1 VDAAA
6 LLRPLNRCKEE
17 GMRVAY
23 LECFSGISGDM
34 LLGALLH
41 AGISEELLRKT
52 VAGLKIEAE
61 LRISRIDRSGISAT
75 KVDVLVD
82 GAAADKHDHG
92 DEHHHYSHDHEPH
105 AHHHD
110 HDHHHHDD
118 HHHEHSQ
125 NHHEHTHQHGRSLS
139 VIREI
144 IKNAD
149 IPEPARR
156 TAIRAFELL
165 GEAEAQIHNV
175 PVVSIHFHEV
185 GAVDAIVDIVCAA
198 VGCNALGVDAFICSS
213 LNVGGGTVQCAHGEF
228 PVPAPAT
235 LALLKGAPVY
245 SSGVEAE
252 LVTPTGAALLRALD
266 CRFSAFPQMMVDS
279 IGYGAGTRN
288 PRGKPNVLRISIGEL
303 VEEHKPQIDAHDAY
317 QTVTVLETTIDDLS
331 PQVMGYVTERLLNE
345 GALDVFVIPAQM
357 KKNRPGSLLTVLC
370 EPESAQRMRNILF
383 SETST
388 IGVRTREERR
398 DCLEREIVPVNTL
411 WGTVRV
417 KQASLNGVVTNFAPE
432 YEDCRRIAEENSLPL
447 KQVQQE
453 AVSSYLAQESDKVA
467 SSPQPSQRKS
477 QVA

>member
-1 VDAAA
+1 
-6 LLRPLNRCKEE
+6 
-17 GMRVAY
+17 MRVAY

-41 AGISEELLRKT
+41 AGISEELLSKT
-52 VAGLKIEAE
+52 VAGLKIGAE
-61 LRISRIDRSGISAT
+61 LRISRVDRSGISAT

-82 GAAADKHDHG
+82 GAAADKHDH
-92 DEHHHYSHDHEPH
+92 EHHHHSHDYETHS
-105 AHHHD
+105 HH
-110 HDHHHHDD
+110 
-118 HHHEHSQ
+118 HHHEHHEHSH
-125 NHHEHTHQHGRSLS
+125 NHHEHQHQHGRSLS

-144 IKNAD
+144 INKAD
-149 IPEPARR
+149 ISAPARK

-175 PVVSIHFHEV
+175 PVESIHFHEV

-198 VGCNALGVDAFICSS
+198 VGCNALGVDAFICSP
-213 LNVGGGTVQCAHGEF
+213 LNVGGGTVQCTHGEF

-245 SSGVEAE
+245 SSGSEAE

-266 CRFSAFPQMMVDS
+266 CRFSTFPQMAVES

-288 PRGKPNVLRISIGEL
+288 PQGKPNVLRISVGEL
-303 VEEHKPQIDAHDAY
+303 LEEHKPQIDAHEAY

-331 PQVMGYVTERLLNE
+331 PQVMGYVTERLLSE

-398 DCLEREIVPVNTL
+398 DCLQREIVPVNTA

-432 YEDCRRIAEENSLPL
+432 YEDCRCIAEENSLPL

-453 AVSSYLAQESDKVA
+453 VVSSYLAQRPEKA
-467 SSPQPSQRKS
+467 ESSPHPSQRKS